1 MYVEMFKGDVEIYR
15 HVRVVF
21 TGREGAGKTTAC
33 QRLQKK
39 EVDLNIRKPT
49 VGAVLHPNWF
59 SVDKKSKEWIQNDD
73 KSASEILEIRLG
85 ITMKKAQ
92 TNKKAGLQTG
102 FRESATDL
110 SMTSSQTYDLYEK
123 HFEECNAVQEASQH
137 ANMDGVLLSLWDMG
151 GHSSFQAS
159 HNVFISSHGVYLLVF
174 RLTDFL
180 KDKLETDRLKKWI
193 RMIGTF
199 SSVELNAPKLKE
211 HEPPLIFVGTF
222 LDELRRIS
230 TDYEGQ
236 VQAIQSSISK
246 FPELSSHKFVR
257 FCTLDNS
264 QGTEP
269 AQLSSLHVPRT
280 EVQNPRLPSTSRNDD
295 ANLKQLRGTIIE
307 LAEHQDQWGRKLP
320 TRWLKLE
327 MDLLKARERGTKIL
341 TLAKVIEMNETSIAP
356 LADVAEIVL
365 ALEYLHCTRSVI
377 YFREFDHV
385 INDPQWLADC
395 FSLLITDDMFLPKDN
410 IVLSRDLELYK
421 TKGELTLKL
430 IDALLSIEKNK
441 EFLPH
446 KPILLALMEK
456 FGLMVRILISE
467 SSTGNARFSET
478 YSIPSKL
485 MELQNTDGMITGVN
499 NLELNNLAVSKTL
512 CLIFRDVFVPE
523 ELFHRVFA
531 TIMKT
536 YRSASLSATHIE
548 DDLRRNLLTTEDT
561 TCLYRGF
568 GCFEVNDLC
577 RMILSMHWERSTIAV
592 TLFSPSESKLPPNSG
607 QLVRTTLERI
617 LKDTLQMSSQQHFQF
632 THKLHCNFHLS
643 PYDTPV
649 ELYSV
654 IHAEGGMSCKGG
666 GCRGKHRLKKS
677 DLLFWGITK
686 FTVHLHGL
694 GSSDEA
700 TCLDRRPTP
709 QELGRLSYIIKA
721 SECEQ
726 LFIALGLS
734 LPEISNIEHQT
745 RSLVVVTQIT
755 RMFLKWT
762 YAYPNQTFRNIAMAM
777 SKVDIATDSLGES
790 VETGLECVILDD
802 MESNEDRLKR
812 PLLVSEIGS
821 IVDNIDK
828 DYFNLFLE
836 LGLSVH
842 DIEKCEVDQ
851 PSVKRRVET
860 LIKLWINTS
869 RDQATVI
876 RIVKAMKLCKMDW
889 YSTAMAYCVGD
900 EEETGEWP
908 WWSWWRCAI
917 L

>member
-1 MYVEMFKGDVEIYR
+1 MEMFKGDVEIYR

-21 TGREGAGKTTAC
+21 TGREGAGKTTTC
-33 QRLQKK
+33 QRLQMKD
-39 EVDLNIRKPT
+39 VDLNIREPT

-59 SVDKKSKEWIQNDD
+59 CVDEKSKEWIQNDD

-85 ITMKKAQ
+85 TTMKKAQ
-92 TNKKAGLQTG
+92 ANQKAGLQRG
-102 FRESATDL
+102 FREGATDL
-110 SMTSSQTYDLYEK
+110 SMTSSQKCDLYEK
-123 HFEECNAVQEASQH
+123 HYEECTAVRKASQH
-137 ANMDGVLLSLWDMG
+137 VNMDGVLLSLWDMG
-151 GHSSFQAS
+151 GHSSFQSS

-222 LDELRRIS
+222 LDELRKIS
-230 TDYEGQ
+230 TDYDGQ

-269 AQLSSLHVPRT
+269 AQLPLLHDPRT
-280 EVQNPRLPSTSRNDD
+280 EVQNPLPPSTSRNDD
-295 ANLKQLRGTIIE
+295 ATLKQLRGIIIE

-356 LADVAEIVL
+356 LADVDEIVL

-377 YFREFDHV
+377 YFREFDYV
-385 INDPQWLADC
+385 INDPQWLADFFC
-395 FSLLITDDMFLPKDN
+395 LLITDDQFLPKGD

-421 TKGELTLKL
+421 AKGELTLKL
-430 IDALLSIEKNK
+430 IDDLLRLETGKA
-441 EFLPH
+441 FMPH
-446 KPILLALMEK
+446 KQILLALMEK
-456 FGLMVRILISE
+456 FGLIVRILISE
-467 SSTGNARFSET
+467 TNTTIAQFSET

-485 MELQNTDGMITGVN
+485 MELQNIDDVIKDVN
-499 NLELNNLAVSKTL
+499 DLKLKNLAVSKTL
-512 CLIFRDVFVPE
+512 CLIFRDIFVPE

-536 YRSASLSATHIE
+536 YRAASLSERHVE
-548 DDLRRNLLTTEDT
+548 DKLERNPPTTKHT

-577 RMILSMHWERSTIAV
+577 RMIVSMHWERSTIAV
-592 TLFSPSESKLPPNSG
+592 TLFSPSELKLPPNSG
-607 QLVRTTLERI
+607 QLVRSTLERI
-617 LKDTLQMSSQQHFQF
+617 LQETLQMSSQQHLQY
-632 THKLHCNFHLS
+632 TNNLHCNFHLS

-649 ELYSV
+649 ELFSV
-654 IHAEGGMSCKGG
+654 IHAEGGMSCKGEE
-666 GCRGKHRLKKS
+666 CRGKHRLEKS

-686 FTVHLHGL
+686 VTVHLHGL

-709 QELGRLSYIIKA
+709 QELGRLSYRIKE

-726 LFIALGLS
+726 LFIELGLS
-734 LPEISNIEHQT
+734 LPEISNIEHQA
-745 RSLVVVTQIT
+745 RSLAVVTQIT

-762 YAYPNQTFRNIAMAM
+762 YAYPNQTFRNIEMAM
-777 SKVDIATDSLGES
+777 SKVDIATDTLGEA
-790 VETGLECVILDD
+790 VETGWECVILDG
-802 MESNEDRLKR
+802 MESNEEGLDR
-812 PLLVSEIGS
+812 PLIVSEIGGV
-821 IVDNIDK
+821 VDNIGK

-836 LGLSVH
+836 L
-842 DIEKCEVDQ
+842 
-851 PSVKRRVET
+851 
-860 LIKLWINTS
+860 
-869 RDQATVI
+869 
-876 RIVKAMKLCKMDW
+876 
-889 YSTAMAYCVGD
+889 
-900 EEETGEWP
+900 
-908 WWSWWRCAI
+908 
-917 L
+917 